1 MRCAGYP
8 PLTHLDRM
16 TDSAGVIQHAVYN
29 IPRRS
34 SGYTTDDNARA
45 LRLCTRLC
53 ADPSD
58 KSMIERVA
66 RYLSFLEHA
75 QKPTGGFHNFMSY
88 QRNWLDDRGCCD
100 SQGQAVLALAE
111 VRAGNL
117 PQGFRILATEL
128 INNAIPVLQS
138 LTSLRAHAYVV
149 QAWAILRRAD
159 VADIGGLESVARD
172 AANNLMNAWNTSHRN
187 GWEWF
192 ESRLTYAN
200 AVLPHALFDA
210 AETWS
215 DENFLTVAETSFRF
229 LIRATT
235 SDDVFWPVGNH
246 GWYPQNGVKSLHG
259 QQPVEAST
267 TAAAALAALDSQ
279 ESHALLI
286 AFQRAHG
293 WFHGQNS
300 LRAAVADNESGG
312 CHDGIESHGIN
323 RNLGAESTIA
333 FLWTELIARDVWHR
347 TNGTIIESPV
357 PAGSPKHYEMAGAR

>member
-1 MRCAGYP
+1 MRCSGYP

-128 INNAIPVLQS
+128 INNAIPVLES

-149 QAWAILRRAD
+149 QAWAILR
-159 VADIGGLESVARD
+159 
-172 AANNLMNAWNTSHRN
+172 
-187 GWEWF
+187 
-192 ESRLTYAN
+192 
-200 AVLPHALFDA
+200 
-210 AETWS
+210 
-215 DENFLTVAETSFRF
+215 
-229 LIRATT
+229 
-235 SDDVFWPVGNH
+235 
-246 GWYPQNGVKSLHG
+246 
-259 QQPVEAST
+259 
-267 TAAAALAALDSQ
+267 
-279 ESHALLI
+279 
-286 AFQRAHG
+286 
-293 WFHGQNS
+293 
-300 LRAAVADNESGG
+300 RAAVADNESGG

-323 RNLGAESTIA
+323 RNPGAECTIA
-333 FLWTELIARDVWHR
+333 FLWTELIARDVCHR